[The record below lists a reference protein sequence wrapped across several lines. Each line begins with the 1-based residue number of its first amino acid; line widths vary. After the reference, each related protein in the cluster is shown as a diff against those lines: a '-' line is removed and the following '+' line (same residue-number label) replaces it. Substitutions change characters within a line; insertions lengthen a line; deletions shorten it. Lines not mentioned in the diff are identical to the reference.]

1 MQSSKEHATTIWKNN
16 TNCRWWKDP
25 GLRRN
30 VAWIGV
36 LYLGIFAVGY
46 DASLIAGLMAMPQWN
61 IYFGN
66 PSGSQLGN
74 IAASLYFPTL
84 VLVPVIS
91 YLNDEFGRRIAIA
104 AASSCIVIGA
114 FIGCFAQNVAMIIA
128 GRVIV
133 GCGAYALPVSCLCL
147 INEILHPRLR
157 GVASALFTPNY
168 SVGSIV
174 ASWFTYGTIT
184 WQSEWS
190 WRLPLLFQALGPICL
205 LLGVILMPESPRW
218 LICQGREAE
227 ALAILA
233 KYHANG
239 DRTDELVVNE
249 MLEIKSHIKAER
261 EVSTSWL
268 ALVKTPGNRR
278 RMIVVTI
285 VAAGAILNG
294 STILNVYLVPALR
307 LVGVVEPSKLAG
319 INGGM
324 AIFSWVV
331 AIAGALCVDILG
343 RRPLW
348 LISTSSMFVTFA
360 VMMGVAAGF
369 TQTGNPSYGMAFV
382 VMVFLCQGCFMFAW
396 NPLSYSYPAECLTYT
411 IRAKAL
417 AWFAWVQAICL
428 VFSLYVNPIAL
439 DVLGWKY
446 YGVYVAILGVL
457 LFLIWWLFVETRGAT
472 IEQISVIFD
481 YHCLGRQR
489 SIDTLADEPEV
500 I

>member
-1 MQSSKEHATTIWKNN
+1 MDEKRTATIWKNN
-16 TNCRWWKDP
+16 TNPCWWKDP
-25 GLRRN
+25 GLRQN
-30 VAWIGV
+30 VAWVGL
-36 LYLGIFAVGY
+36 LYLGVFVTGY

-66 PSGSQLGN
+66 PSPFQLGN
-74 IAASLYFPTL
+74 ITASLYFPTL
-84 VLVPVIS
+84 VLLPVIS
-91 YLNDEFGRRIAIA
+91 YINDDFGRRVAII
-104 AASSCIVIGA
+104 ASSLCIFVGA
-114 FIGCFAQNVAMIIA
+114 FVGCFAKNVAMLIA
-128 GRVIV
+128 GRVLV

-147 INEILHPRLR
+147 INEMVHPRLR
-157 GVASALFTPNY
+157 GIASALFTPNY

-174 ASWFTYGTIT
+174 ASWVTFGTIAWT
-184 WQSEWS
+184 SDWA
-190 WRLPLLFQALGPICL
+190 WRLPMLLQAFGPTIL
-205 LLGVILMPESPRW
+205 LIGIFFCPESPRW
-218 LICQGREAE
+218 LISKGREAE

-239 DRTDELVVNE
+239 DESDELVVNE
-249 MLEIKSHIKAER
+249 LMEIKSHIKAER

-278 RMIVVTI
+278 RMVVVTI

-294 STILNVYLVPALR
+294 STILNVYLAPALR
-307 LVGVVEPSKLAG
+307 LVGVVEPARLAG

-331 AIAGALCVDILG
+331 AIAGALSVDTLG

-348 LISTSSMFVTFA
+348 LISTGSMFVTFA
-360 VMMGVAAGF
+360 AMTGVAAGF
-369 TQTGNPSYGMAFV
+369 AKTANPSYGVAFV
-382 VMVFLCQGCFMFAW
+382 VLIFLSQGCYMFAW
-396 NPLSYSYPAECLTYT
+396 NPLSYSYPAECLTFT

-417 AWFAWVQAICL
+417 SYFAFVQAVCL

-439 DVLGWKY
+439 AVLGWQY
-446 YGVYVAILGVL
+446 YGVYVAVLGVL

-489 SIDTLADEPEV
+489 SIDTLADEPE
-500 I
+500 II

>member
-1 MQSSKEHATTIWKNN
+1 MQSSKERANTVWKNN
-16 TNCRWWKDP
+16 TNSRWWKDP

-30 VAWIGV
+30 VAWVGI

-74 IAASLYFPTL
+74 ITASLYFPTL
-84 VLVPVIS
+84 VLLPVIS
-91 YLNDEFGRRIAIA
+91 YLNDQFGRRVAIA
-104 AASSCIVIGA
+104 VASSCIVFGA
-114 FIGCFAQNVAMIIA
+114 FIGCFAQNVAMMIA
-128 GRVIV
+128 GRVIFPASASSMRFYTHV
-133 GCGAYALPVSCLCL
+133 LEGK
-147 INEILHPRLR
+147 I
-157 GVASALFTPNY
+157 ASALFTPNY
-168 SVGSIV
+168 SIGSIV
-174 ASWFTYGTIT
+174 ASWFTFGTIT

-190 WRLPLLFQALGPICL
+190 WRLPLLFQALGPTFL
-205 LLGVILMPESPRW
+205 LFGVIFMPESPRW
-218 LICQGREAE
+218 LISQGRDAQ

-239 DRTDELVVNE
+239 DRTDELVANE
-249 MLEIKSHIKAER
+249 MLEIKSHIKAEG
-261 EVSTSWL
+261 EVSTSWG

-278 RMIVVTI
+278 RMVVVTT

-294 STILNVYLVPALR
+294 STILNVYLAPALR
-307 LVGVVEPSKLAG
+307 LVGVVDPSQLAG

-324 AIFSWVV
+324 SIFSWVV
-331 AIAGALCVDILG
+331 AIAGALSVDSLG

-348 LISTSSMFVTFA
+348 LISTSSMFLTFA
-360 VMMGVAAGF
+360 AMTGVAAGF
-369 TQTGNPSYGMAFV
+369 TKTGDPSYGIAFI
-382 VMVFLCQGCFMFAW
+382 VMIFLSQGCYMFAW
-396 NPLSYSYPAECLTYT
+396 NPLSYSYPAECLTFT

-417 AWFAWVQAICL
+417 AWFAWVQAACL

-439 DVLGWKY
+439 EILGWKY
-446 YGVYVAILGVL
+446 YGVYVAVLGVL
-457 LFLIWWLFVETRGAT
+457 LLLIWRLFVETRGAT

-489 SIDTLADEPEV
+489 SIDTLADEPE
-500 I
+500 II

>member
-1 MQSSKEHATTIWKNN
+1 MS
-16 TNCRWWKDP
+16 
-25 GLRRN
+25 
-30 VAWIGV
+30 
-36 LYLGIFAVGY
+36 LGSAFFISEFGY

-74 IAASLYFPTL
+74 ITASLYFPTL
-84 VLVPVIS
+84 VLLPVIS
-91 YLNDEFGRRIAIA
+91 YLNDQFGRRVAIA
-104 AASSCIVIGA
+104 VASSCIVFGA
-114 FIGCFAQNVAMIIA
+114 FIGCFAQNVAMMIA

-157 GVASALFTPNY
+157 GIASALFTPNY
-168 SVGSIV
+168 SIGSIV
-174 ASWFTYGTIT
+174 ASWFTFGTIT

-190 WRLPLLFQALGPICL
+190 WRLPLLFQALGPTFL
-205 LLGVILMPESPRW
+205 LFGVIFMPESPRW
-218 LICQGREAE
+218 LISQGRDAQ

-239 DRTDELVVNE
+239 DRTDELVANE
-249 MLEIKSHIKAER
+249 MLEIKSHIKAEG
-261 EVSTSWL
+261 EVSTSWG

-278 RMIVVTI
+278 RMVVVTT

-294 STILNVYLVPALR
+294 STILNVYLAPALR
-307 LVGVVEPSKLAG
+307 LVGVVDPSQLAG

-324 AIFSWVV
+324 SIFSWVV
-331 AIAGALCVDILG
+331 AIAGALSVDSLG

-348 LISTSSMFVTFA
+348 LISTSSMFLTFA
-360 VMMGVAAGF
+360 AMTGVAAGF
-369 TQTGNPSYGMAFV
+369 TKTGDPSYGIAFI
-382 VMVFLCQGCFMFAW
+382 VMIFLSQGCYMFAW
-396 NPLSYSYPAECLTYT
+396 NPLSYSYPAECLTFT

-417 AWFAWVQAICL
+417 AWFAWVQAACL

-439 DVLGWKY
+439 EILGWKY
-446 YGVYVAILGVL
+446 YGVYVAVLGVL
-457 LFLIWWLFVETRGAT
+457 LLLIWRLFVETRGAT

-489 SIDTLADEPEV
+489 SIDTLADEPE
-500 I
+500 II